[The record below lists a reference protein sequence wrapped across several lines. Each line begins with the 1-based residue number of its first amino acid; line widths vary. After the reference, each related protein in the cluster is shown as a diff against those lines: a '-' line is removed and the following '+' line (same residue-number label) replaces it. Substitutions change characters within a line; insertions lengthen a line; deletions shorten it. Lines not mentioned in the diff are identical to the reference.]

1 MHVNLV
7 GINHHTA
14 PVAIREKVAIGADR
28 LPGAYEALQSY
39 LPRGVI
45 LSTCNRTEVYTI
57 EDNGTPAEKAS
68 LAFLESQIDIPNVD
82 LRKYAYSETDQAAV
96 EHLFRVACGL
106 DSMVVGE
113 YEVLGQVRQ
122 ALEAGEEAGM
132 VDLPL
137 RHVFQNAVRTG
148 RKVRDET
155 GISRNPLSASSVAVD
170 LAVDVVGNLIDR
182 KLMVLGAG
190 DAGRLVAKVAV
201 ERGVSNIVVA
211 NRTRQRARELAAEL
225 GGSAIGFE
233 DIGKELCE
241 ADIIVGC
248 SGAPHWV
255 LSAHHVETAMRQ
267 RPQRPVVIIDI
278 AVPRDV
284 EPATAHLENVHLHNI
299 DSLTE
304 IAEVNRKQ
312 REGEVAAVTRIIAA
326 EVEKFASWWRTY
338 EVRPVISELMTKA
351 DEIRTREMS
360 RTLKRLRNLSEEEM
374 YSLDAMTRAIV
385 AKLLQEPIQYIKTN
399 GRSNGSVRMLNHLF
413 GLSEVAHE

>member
-14 PVAIREKVAIGADR
+14 PVAVREKVAIGGDR

-57 EDNGTPAEKAS
+57 EDNGTPADKAS
-68 LAFLESQIDIPNVD
+68 LAFLESQLDIPNVD
-82 LRKYAYSETDQAAV
+82 LRKYVYSETDQAAV

-122 ALEAGEEAGM
+122 ALETGEDAGM

-148 RKVRDET
+148 RKVREET

-170 LAVDVVGNLIDR
+170 LAANAVGDLQGC

-211 NRTRQRARELAAEL
+211 NRTRERARELAGEL

-233 DIGKELCE
+233 EMANELGDTDIV
-241 ADIIVGC
+241 VGC
-248 SGAPHWV
+248 SGAPHWI
-255 LSAHHVETAMRQ
+255 LSAHHVEMAMKQ
-267 RPQRPVVIIDI
+267 RPDQPVVIIDI

-284 EPATAHLENVHLHNI
+284 EPATEHLENVHLHNI

-304 IAEVNRKQ
+304 IADINRKQ
-312 REGEVAAVTRIIAA
+312 REGEISRVTGMIDT

-338 EVRPVISELMTKA
+338 EVRPVISALMTKA
-351 DEIRTREMS
+351 DEIRTNEMN
-360 RTLKRLRNLSEEEM
+360 RALKRLRDLNDEEM

-399 GRSNGSVRMLNHLF
+399 GRGNGSVRVINRLF
-413 GLSEVAHE
+413 GLDGVAHE